1 LLFDVQYFFLLQ
13 LLDKLKAPLKKNITP
28 INEKIRADEVM
39 LIAANGDKMGVV
51 SFSQAI
57 ELARA
62 ASLDLVQVSPSDSQP
77 VVCKL
82 LDYGKHLF
90 DKKKSISS
98 SKVKVKRNTT
108 KEIKF
113 RPSTDVGDYNIKL
126 KKIKSFI
133 LDGDKTKISVRFRGR
148 EILNSDMGLNLLNRL
163 RDELVDIAQVDQEPS
178 LEGRQLLMVLSP
190 LKKKS

>member
-1 LLFDVQYFFLLQ
+1 
-13 LLDKLKAPLKKNITP
+13 
-28 INEKIRADEVM
+28 M
-39 LIAANGDKMGVV
+39 LIDNNGEKKGIVSISEALDAAQ
-51 SFSQAI
+51 SI
-57 ELARA
+57 
-62 ASLDLVQVSPSDSQP
+62 SLDLVQVSPSNADP
-77 VVCKL
+77 VVCKI

-90 DKKKSISS
+90 NKKKSISS

-133 LDGDKTKISVRFRGR
+133 IAGDKTKISVRFRGR
-148 EILNSDMGLNLLNRL
+148 EILNSDIGLELLKKV
-163 RDELVDIAQVDQEPS
+163 RDELDDIAQVDQEPS

-190 LKKKS
+190 IRKKN

>member
-1 LLFDVQYFFLLQ
+1 
-13 LLDKLKAPLKKNITP
+13 
-28 INEKIRADEVM
+28 M
-39 LIAANGDKMGVV
+39 LIDQNGDKKGIVL
-51 SFSQAI
+51 I
-57 ELARA
+57 EDALNA
-62 ASLDLVQVSPSDSQP
+62 AKLETLDLVQVSPSDAKP
-77 VVCKL
+77 VVCKI
-82 LDYGKHLF
+82 LDYGKHVF
-90 DKKKSISS
+90 TKKKNISS

-148 EILNSDMGLNLLNRL
+148 EILNSNMGLNLLNRL
-163 RDELVDIAQVDQEPS
+163 RDELEDIAQVDQEPS

-190 LKKKS
+190 LKKKN

>member
-1 LLFDVQYFFLLQ
+1 MI
-13 LLDKLKAPLKKNITP
+13 KAN
-28 INEKIRADEVM
+28 EVM
-39 LIAANGDKMGVV
+39 LIDNNGEKQGIVTMNDALEAANK
-51 SFSQAI
+51 
-57 ELARA
+57 
-62 ASLDLVQVSPSDSQP
+62 ASLDLVQVSSPDSEP

-90 DKKKSISS
+90 DKKKNISS
-98 SKVKVKRNTT
+98 SKVRTKRNTT

-148 EILNSDMGLNLLNRL
+148 EILNSNMGLNLLNKL
-163 RDELVDIAQVDQEPS
+163 KLELEDIAQVDQEPS

-190 LKKKS
+190 LSKKR

>member
-1 LLFDVQYFFLLQ
+1 M
-13 LLDKLKAPLKKNITP
+13 P
-28 INEKIRADEVM
+28 INEKIRASEV
-39 LIAANGDKMGVV
+39 LLVDSSGAKKGVV
-51 SFSQAI
+51 SI
-57 ELARA
+57 ELALEEA
-62 ASLDLVQVSPSDSQP
+62 QKASLDLVQVSSSDADP
-77 VVCKL
+77 IVCKI

-90 DKKKSISS
+90 DKKKNISA

-133 LDGDKTKISVRFRGR
+133 LGGDKTKISVRFRGR
-148 EILNSDMGLNLLNRL
+148 EILNSNLGLELLTKLKN
-163 RDELVDIAQVDQEPS
+163 ELGDIAQVDQEPS

-190 LKKKS
+190 LKKNN

>member
-1 LLFDVQYFFLLQ
+1 M
-13 LLDKLKAPLKKNITP
+13 APSKKKSTP
-28 INEKIRADEVM
+28 INEEIRAEQVM
-39 LIAANGDKMGVV
+39 LIAADGEKVGLVPL
-51 SFSQAI
+51 SEALES
-57 ELARA
+57 ARGE
-62 ASLDLVQVSPSDSQP
+62 SLDLVQVSPSNSNP

-98 SKVKVKRNTT
+98 SKAKVKRNNT

-148 EILNSDMGLNLLNRL
+148 EILNSDLGLDLLNKL
-163 RDELVDIAQVDQEPS
+163 KEELVDIAQVDQEAS

-190 LKKKS
+190 LKKNN

>member
-1 LLFDVQYFFLLQ
+1 
-13 LLDKLKAPLKKNITP
+13 
-28 INEKIRADEVM
+28 M
-39 LIAANGDKMGVV
+39 LIDADGKKQGIIL
-51 SFSQAI
+51 FSEAM
-57 ELARA
+57 EYAKK
-62 ASLDLVQVSPSDSQP
+62 ASLDLVQVSPSDSKP

-113 RPSTDVGDYNIKL
+113 RPSTDVGDYNIKF

-163 RDELVDIAQVDQEPS
+163 RNELEDIAQVDQEPS

>member
-1 LLFDVQYFFLLQ
+1 
-13 LLDKLKAPLKKNITP
+13 
-28 INEKIRADEVM
+28 M
-39 LIAANGDKMGVV
+39 LIGANGETVGILQFQEALKTAQ
-51 SFSQAI
+51 S
-57 ELARA
+57 
-62 ASLDLVQVSPSDSQP
+62 ASLDLVQVSPPNSQP

-82 LDYGKHLF
+82 IDYGKHIF
-90 DKKKSISS
+90 AKKKSISS
-98 SKVKVKRNTT
+98 SKAKVKRTSV

-133 LDGDKTKISVRFRGR
+133 LSGDKTKISVRFRGR
-148 EILNSDMGLNLLNRL
+148 EILNSDMGLNLLNKL
-163 RDELVDIAQVDQEPS
+163 SDELKEIAQVDQEPS

>member
-1 LLFDVQYFFLLQ
+1 MPI
-13 LLDKLKAPLKKNITP
+13 LDAL
-28 INEKIRADEVM
+28 E
-39 LIAANGDKMGVV
+39 AAKE
-51 SFSQAI
+51 S
-57 ELARA
+57 
-62 ASLDLVQVSPSDSQP
+62 SLDLVQVSPSDANP
-77 VVCKL
+77 VVCKI

-90 DKKKSISS
+90 SKKKSISA
-98 SKVKVKRNTT
+98 SKSKVKRNTT

-148 EILNSDMGLNLLNRL
+148 EILNSEMGLNLFNKL
-163 RDELVDIAQVDQEPS
+163 RDELAEIAQVDQEPS

-190 LKKKS
+190 LKKNKQIKK

>member
-1 LLFDVQYFFLLQ
+1 
-13 LLDKLKAPLKKNITP
+13 
-28 INEKIRADEVM
+28 M
-39 LIAANGDKMGVV
+39 LIDEGGNKKGLVSIDDAINAAKN
-51 SFSQAI
+51 
-57 ELARA
+57 L
-62 ASLDLVQVSPSDSQP
+62 SLDLVQVSPSDSSP

-82 LDYGKHLF
+82 LDYGKHIF
-90 DKKKSISS
+90 DKKKSLSS

-126 KKIKSFI
+126 KKVKSFI

-163 RDELVDIAQVDQEPS
+163 RDELEDIAQVDQEPS

-190 LKKKS
+190 LKKK

>member
-1 LLFDVQYFFLLQ
+1 MLIGE
-13 LLDKLKAPLKKNITP
+13 NG
-28 INEKIRADEVM
+28 EKIG
-39 LIAANGDKMGVV
+39 LIPFIEALGSARTAA
-51 SFSQAI
+51 
-57 ELARA
+57 
-62 ASLDLVQVSPSDSQP
+62 LDLVQVSPSNAKP

-82 LDYGKHLF
+82 MDYGKHVF
-90 DKKKSISS
+90 AKKKSISS
-98 SKVKVKRNTT
+98 SKAKVKRTSV

-148 EILNSDMGLNLLNRL
+148 EILNSNLGLELLTRL
-163 RDELVDIAQVDQEPS
+163 KEELIDIAQVDQEPS

-190 LKKKS
+190 LKKN

>member
-1 LLFDVQYFFLLQ
+1 
-13 LLDKLKAPLKKNITP
+13 
-28 INEKIRADEVM
+28 M
-39 LIAANGDKMGVV
+39 LIDEDGNKKGITDINTALE
-51 SFSQAI
+51 S
-57 ELARA
+57 ARQ
-62 ASLDLVQVSPSDSQP
+62 ASLDLVQVSSSDADP

-82 LDYGKHLF
+82 LDYGKHVF
-90 DKKKSISS
+90 NKKKNLAASR
-98 SKVKVKRNTT
+98 VKVKRNST

-148 EILNSDMGLNLLNRL
+148 EILNSNMGLDLLNKL
-163 RDELVDIAQVDQEPS
+163 SVELEDIARVDQEPS

-190 LKKKS
+190 LKKK

>member
-1 LLFDVQYFFLLQ
+1 
-13 LLDKLKAPLKKNITP
+13 
-28 INEKIRADEVM
+28 M
-39 LIAANGDKMGVV
+39 LIASNGDKMGIVP
-51 SFSQAI
+51 FSQAI
-57 ELARA
+57 ESARA
-62 ASLDLVQVSPSDSQP
+62 ASLDLVQVSPSDSNP

-133 LDGDKTKISVRFRGR
+133 LEGDKTKISVRFRGR
-148 EILNSDMGLNLLNRL
+148 EILNSDMGLNLLNKL
-163 RDELVDIAQVDQEPS
+163 KLELEEIAQVDQEPS

-190 LKKKS
+190 IKRKR

>member
-1 LLFDVQYFFLLQ
+1 MPLLSA
-13 LLDKLKAPLKKNITP
+13 LDAAKK
-28 INEKIRADEVM
+28 
-39 LIAANGDKMGVV
+39 
-51 SFSQAI
+51 S
-57 ELARA
+57 
-62 ASLDLVQVSPSDSQP
+62 SLDLVQVSPSDANP

-90 DKKKSISS
+90 DKKKSISA
-98 SKVKVKRNTT
+98 SKSKVKRNTT

-126 KKIKSFI
+126 KKIKGFI

-148 EILNSDMGLNLLNRL
+148 EILNSDMGLNLLNKL
-163 RDELVDIAQVDQEPS
+163 MLELKEIAQVDQEPS

-190 LKKKS
+190 LKKKK